1 VRPAGPYRCVC
12 TLASTSFAAL
22 EVGYPRKLRN
32 GHFRRLAD
40 KPAKWIRRKGASAF
54 RAGPVVLASCARRC
68 RRRCLWHL
76 YDRLHQGKRPSRVLF
91 VFPDAKH
98 EEQFLGSGSGY
109 RADCAGGHSHIYC
122 ALEELLTSIT
132 GRPSLAR
139 RFSKEAA

>member
-1 VRPAGPYRCVC
+1 MF
-12 TLASTSFAAL
+12 ASSQKL
-22 EVGYPRKLRN
+22 SYEVGLVRCKLT
-32 GHFRRLAD
+32 
-40 KPAKWIRRKGASAF
+40 PAPKAS
-54 RAGPVVLASCARRC
+54 
-68 RRRCLWHL
+68 
-76 YDRLHQGKRPSRVLF
+76 DPSRVLF